1 MSALGAL
8 GIVGGVATL
17 VVPIGTVI
25 KLHAP
30 VRPTLKYVLPAVL
43 GTVLLTPIVVKALPV
58 IGFVVACLPG
68 YFAYRGAY
76 RHASVTWPRRVTAAL
91 LESRLKPVI
100 GDPWTG
106 RAMRI
111 GYEPPD
117 SADPANVASVIIKIP
132 RAVLPSKI
140 ADKCKEVLAET
151 LGGPKKKWNASTA
164 DTMIMFTPKAEVQDP
179 RPLKHLKSVLLDQRA
194 LGADGEIK
202 VLEWCESDGSITEF
216 IGYASPKLGNVVA
229 STARQAA
236 IANLVR
242 TRVPIANG
250 SWVTKWDVTR
260 TPTMHCYRSAFQD
273 IIDKPA
279 PTHFVTSREEAAE
292 QYPKAVFEIGISP
305 EGRVHTRTPIKEPN
319 GITTGAT
326 GKGKTTHLHVML
338 IEAARWGF
346 MIIVIDGKLSDS
358 FIGFRDWPGVVFVA
372 NDMLSVIR
380 AIFFIDEL
388 LTHRQDGGRTNE
400 YPVDDNIPIYVI
412 IDEYPFLVKKLA
424 DMWSLLR
431 DEDDPKSCPAIT
443 VMENLGQI
451 VRQFRI
457 HMDLAA
463 QKPDGKRVDENI
475 IYNSDKQ
482 SQWGQMTG
490 AQSNAFW
497 GNYHTG
503 LSVPPVV
510 GRGIIKT
517 LEGEPQEIQGYRVP
531 DPMKIKTQADMIL
544 LAESMPPVSLYRRI
558 VFDIPDPMSSG
569 WHAIANAKWRFAEDR
584 PDLDP
589 ISPKYDPPKF
599 MRYNTFGNL
608 SPATLDVD
616 EPSGHTSNSDP
627 AGTDLDK

>member
-8 GIVGGVATL
+8 GIAGGVTTMA
-17 VVPIGTVI
+17 VPIGTVI

-43 GTVLLTPIVVKALPV
+43 ATVLLTPIAAKDIPV
-58 IGFVVACLPG
+58 IGLAVACLPG
-68 YFAYRGAY
+68 YLACRGAH

-111 GYEPPD
+111 SYEPPD
-117 SADPANVASVIIKIP
+117 SADPADIARVIIKIP

-140 ADKCKEVLAET
+140 TDKCKEILTET
-151 LGGPKKKWNASTA
+151 LGGPKKKWKASTA
-164 DTMIMFTPKAEVQDP
+164 ETMIMFTPKAEAQDP
-179 RPLKHLKSVLLDQRA
+179 RALKHLKSVLLDQRA
-194 LGADGEIK
+194 LGVDGDVK
-202 VLEWCESDGSITEF
+202 VLEWDQNDGSVTDF
-216 IGYASPKLGNVVA
+216 IGYASPKLANAVA
-229 STARQAA
+229 NTTRQAA

-242 TRVPIANG
+242 TRVPIASG
-250 SWVTKWDVTR
+250 SWVITWDVTR

-273 IIDKPA
+273 IIYKPVPA
-279 PTHFVTSREEAAE
+279 HFVTSREEAAE
-292 QYPKAVFEIGISP
+292 RYPRAVFEIGISP

-319 GITTGAT
+319 GITTGAP

-338 IEAARWGF
+338 TEAARWGF
-346 MIIVIDGKLSDS
+346 MIIVIDGKFSDS

-372 NDMLSVIR
+372 NDILNAIR
-380 AIFFIDEL
+380 AIFFIDEM

-412 IDEYPFLVKKLA
+412 IDEYPFLVKRIA
-424 DMWSLLR
+424 DMWSILR
-431 DEDDPKSCPAIT
+431 GEDDEKTCPAIT
-443 VMENLGQI
+443 VMENLGQM

-457 HMDLAA
+457 HIDPAA
-463 QKPDGKRVDENI
+463 QKPDGERVSQNI
-475 IYNSDKQ
+475 IYNSDKK
-482 SQWGQMTG
+482 SQWGKMTG

-497 GNYHTG
+497 GDYHTG
-503 LSVPPVV
+503 LSIPPVE

-517 LEGEPQEIQGYRVP
+517 LGGEPEEIQGYYVP
-531 DPMKIKTQADMIL
+531 DPMKIKTRADMIL
-544 LAESMPPVSLYRRI
+544 LAKLMPPVSLYRRI
-558 VFDIPDPMSSG
+558 VFDIPDPMNSG
-569 WHAIANAKWRFAEDR
+569 WHAIATAKWRFAEDR

-589 ISPKYDPPKF
+589 MSPKYDPPKF

-608 SPATLDVD
+608 NPATLDID
-616 EPSGHTSNSDP
+616 EPNGQARNGDHPSQI
-627 AGTDLDK
+627 